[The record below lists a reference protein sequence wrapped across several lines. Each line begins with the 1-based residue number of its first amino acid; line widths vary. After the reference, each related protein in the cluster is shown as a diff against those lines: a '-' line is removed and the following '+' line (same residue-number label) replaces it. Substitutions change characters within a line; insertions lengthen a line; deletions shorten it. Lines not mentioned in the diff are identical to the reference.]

1 MTKYGKFK
9 AYFYN
14 GFDKPKLVATS
25 VTGLLRDIKIS
36 DTYQGDM
43 TKEMRAEVKA
53 YKEGKNTFQELKNYL
68 KDFSI
73 FIDPTYAELKEA
85 SRQWFGNDTPEHHF
99 TEFRHAEAQA
109 NKEEN
114 KALALANVTKYK
126 DMNDYKQDYETLEE
140 AQADFDEKLAD
151 GFIQNITLSTYNGAT
166 QESTFF
172 ELTDE
177 NILEAIFND
186 LHFGELYTI
195 LEETEEN
202 SEDMT
207 KWDYIRVYTALFNVF
222 TIDGLVYVER
232 D

>member
-1 MTKYGKFK
+1 MKILVDTVLYNPAIEVVEINKVEKFVKVVDLFNDNEIKKLDLIQSKQDSYKYYFK
-9 AYFYN
+9 MGRRTFWLHN
-14 GFDKPKLVATS
+14 LFDNAERGDKRKSVWEEMQNFNKTVALTG
-25 VTGLLRDIKIS
+25 VTR
-36 DTYQGDM
+36 
-43 TKEMRAEVKA
+43 
-53 YKEGKNTFQELKNYL
+53 
-68 KDFSI
+68 
-73 FIDPTYAELKEA
+73 
-85 SRQWFGNDTPEHHF
+85 
-99 TEFRHAEAQA
+99 
-109 NKEEN
+109 
-114 KALALANVTKYK
+114 YK

-140 AQADFDEKLAD
+140 AQADFNEKIAD

-202 SEDMT
+202 SENMT
-207 KWDYIRVYTALFNVF
+207 KWDYIRVYTALYNVF
-222 TIDGLVYVER
+222 TIGGLVYVER

>member
-14 GFDKPKLVATS
+14 GFDKPKLIATS
-25 VTGLLRDIKIS
+25 VTGLLREVKIS

-43 TKEMRAEVKA
+43 TKEMQAEVKA
-53 YKEGKNTFQELKNYL
+53 YKEGQNSFQEFKEYL
-68 KDFSI
+68 QDFNI
-73 FIDPTYAELKEA
+73 FINPTYTELKEA

-99 TEFRHAEAQA
+99 MEFRHAEAQA
-109 NKEEN
+109 NKERN
-114 KALALANVTKYK
+114 KALALSNVTRYK
-126 DMNDYKQDYETLEE
+126 AMDDYKQDYETIEE
-140 AQADFDEKLAD
+140 AQADFDEKLEK

-177 NILEAIFND
+177 NILEAIYTD
-186 LHFGELYTI
+186 LHETDSYSMI
-195 LEETEEN
+195 DKMEEST
-202 SEDMT
+202 DLT
-207 KWDYIRVYTALFNVF
+207 KWDYIRAYTEFSNVF
-222 TIDGLVYVER
+222 TLNGLVYIER

>member
-14 GFDKPKLVATS
+14 GFDKPELVATS
-25 VTGLLRDIKIS
+25 VTGLLRDVTVS
-36 DTYQGDM
+36 DTYQGDL

-53 YKEGKNTFQELKNYL
+53 YKEGKNSFQEFKDYL
-68 KDFSI
+68 QDFNI
-73 FIDPTYAELKEA
+73 FIDPTYAELREA

-109 NKEEN
+109 NKERN
-114 KALALANVTKYK
+114 KALALANVTEYK

-140 AQADFDEKLAD
+140 AEADFNEKLEN
-151 GFIQNITLSTYNGAT
+151 GYIQNITLSTYNGAT
-166 QESTFF
+166 QESTLY

-177 NILEAIFND
+177 NILEAIYTD
-186 LHFGELYTI
+186 LHETDSYGMI
-195 LEETEEN
+195 EEMEEN
-202 SEDMT
+202 TDLT
-207 KWDYIRVYTALFNVF
+207 KWDYIRAYTEIYNVF
-222 TIDGLVYVER
+222 TLNGLVYIER

>member
-1 MTKYGKFK
+1 MKILVDTVLYNPSIEVVEINKVEKFVKVVDLFNDNEIKKLDLIQSKQDSYKYYFK
-9 AYFYN
+9 MGRRTFWLHN
-14 GFDKPKLVATS
+14 LFDNAERGDKRKSVWEEMQDFNKTVALTG
-25 VTGLLRDIKIS
+25 VTR
-36 DTYQGDM
+36 
-43 TKEMRAEVKA
+43 
-53 YKEGKNTFQELKNYL
+53 
-68 KDFSI
+68 
-73 FIDPTYAELKEA
+73 
-85 SRQWFGNDTPEHHF
+85 
-99 TEFRHAEAQA
+99 
-109 NKEEN
+109 
-114 KALALANVTKYK
+114 YK

-151 GFIQNITLSTYNGAT
+151 GFIQDITLATYNGAT

-202 SEDMT
+202 SENMA
-207 KWDYIRVYTALFNVF
+207 KWDYIRVYTALYNVF
-222 TIDGLVYVER
+222 TIGGLVYVER